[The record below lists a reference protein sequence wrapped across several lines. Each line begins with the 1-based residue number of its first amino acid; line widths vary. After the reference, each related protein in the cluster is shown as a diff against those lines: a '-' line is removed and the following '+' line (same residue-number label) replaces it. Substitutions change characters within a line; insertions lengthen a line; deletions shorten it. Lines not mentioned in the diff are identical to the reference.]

1 MTAGERRKARAWVER
16 LRTDGGTDLIPAIG
30 EALRPLRPDTPRQV
44 VVVTDGLIGFEAEA
58 VRAIR
63 DGLPAGSR
71 LHSVGVGAATNRAFL
86 APAARAGRGVE
97 VIVDLDEPSGLAV
110 QKIVAATGEP
120 VVVDITLEGT
130 ALLDEPSHVH
140 DLLSASPSLIP
151 VRLHPDGGML
161 IVRGRTADGSWEQH
175 LQVPATV
182 PGEGPPT
189 ISARWARERIEELEL
204 DLACGGDRQEIDCR
218 IEKVAREHSV
228 SSRMTS
234 WVAVAEEPSVD
245 PRDPVRIERIPQVLP
260 YGMSVEGLG
269 LIGPTSS
276 LGQFAAAPAPDFLA
290 FRSDDVRFS
299 PKPIER
305 RGMRDSTLPELAAQ
319 LGQRL
324 ERRSEIAQQRA
335 ETLRRFAKDIWLA
348 SGEFRDW
355 RVSGGYEDAVAAGRS
370 LVDRL
375 TRLKEA
381 LYEIG
386 DSGSV

>member
-1 MTAGERRKARAWVER
+1 M
-16 LRTDGGTDLIPAIG
+16 
-30 EALRPLRPDTPRQV
+30 
-44 VVVTDGLIGFEAEA
+44 
-58 VRAIR
+58 
-63 DGLPAGSR
+63 
-71 LHSVGVGAATNRAFL
+71 
-86 APAARAGRGVE
+86 
-97 VIVDLDEPSGLAV
+97 
-110 QKIVAATGEP
+110 
-120 VVVDITLEGT
+120 
-130 ALLDEPSHVH
+130 
-140 DLLSASPSLIP
+140 
-151 VRLHPDGGML
+151 
-161 IVRGRTADGSWEQH
+161 
-175 LQVPATV
+175 
-182 PGEGPPT
+182 GEG
-189 ISARWARERIEELEL
+189 ADRRVEL

-218 IEKVAREHSV
+218 IEQVAREHSV

-276 LGQFAAAPAPDFLA
+276 LGQFAAAPAADFLA

-348 SGEFRDW
+348 SGELRDC

-386 DSGSV
+386 DSGSVNQLMNAVDQLRELVEFELREIARPVSLSGRMLPSPGGSTTTVEIFTESGIYWHPGRQVTCGGRQVAVVLQGTTRSGPIAPGSVLRIELAARVEVLAAAGRLEIRTDDGRLIVSLAAE